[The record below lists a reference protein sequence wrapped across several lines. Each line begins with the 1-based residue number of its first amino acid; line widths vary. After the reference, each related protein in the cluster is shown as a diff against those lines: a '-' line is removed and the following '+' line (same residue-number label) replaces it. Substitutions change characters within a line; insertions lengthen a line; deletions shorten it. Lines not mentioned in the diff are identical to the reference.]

1 MKQTLYLIRHCQ
13 ATGQAPDAPLTPTGA
28 QQAVALA
35 AALAPFAI
43 EQIVS
48 SPYMRATQSV
58 TPLAE
63 LLDLPIRTDARL
75 VERVLSGAPI
85 DDWVNALRATFDDV
99 ELAFPGG
106 ETSRAASERAVAAI
120 NEALAHGARVLA
132 IASHGNLLSLVLRH
146 FDPALGFA
154 EWQAMRNPDVYRVA
168 LGDGSA
174 PQVQHIS
181 FGED

>member
-1 MKQTLYLIRHCQ
+1 MIQTLFLVRHCQ
-13 ATGQAPDAPLTPTGA
+13 ATGQAPDAPLTPEGER
-28 QQAVALA
+28 QAVALA

-63 LLDLPIRTDARL
+63 LLDLPIHTDARL
-75 VERVLSGAPI
+75 VERALSGAPL
-85 DDWVNALRATFDDV
+85 DDWVNALRATFDDF

-106 ETSRAASERAVAAI
+106 ENSRAATERAVAAI
-120 NEALAHGARVLA
+120 NAALAQHAHTLA

-146 FDPALGFA
+146 FDSALGFA
-154 EWQAMRNPDVYRVA
+154 EWQIMRNPDVYRVT
-168 LGDGSA
+168 LGDGA

-181 FGED
+181 FDED

>member
-1 MKQTLYLIRHCQ
+1 MMQTLYLIRHCQ
-13 ATGQAPDAPLTPTGA
+13 AAGQAPDAPLTPAGE

-48 SPYMRATQSV
+48 SPYVRATQSV

-75 VERVLSGAPI
+75 VERVLSGAPL
-85 DDWVNALRATFDDV
+85 DDWQSALRATFDDA

-106 ETSRAASERAVAAI
+106 ETSRAATERAVAACAA
-120 NEALAHGARVLA
+120 ALAQGAGVLA
-132 IASHGNLLSLVLRH
+132 LASHGNLLGLLLRH
-146 FDPALGFA
+146 FNPTLGFA
-154 EWQAMRNPDVYRVA
+154 EWQAMRNPDVYRVV
-168 LGDGSA
+168 LGGGA
-174 PQVQHIS
+174 PEVARIPL
-181 FGED
+181 DI